1 MNSILNSH
9 LNLDTFSNTVYS
21 TWTFHLRTKKKQSK
35 FKGNFCKPFN
45 THYHNFGSLSSWF
58 LMPKG
63 SSPNSYFTDAF
74 VSRLLLHDRMAKL
87 DTQVVSCVLKCL
99 RGWTYASGQ
108 QEYQLTHPK
117 QFKETLKNETI
128 LFVNYPINEP
138 ILGKMLLS
146 QS

>member
-1 MNSILNSH
+1 
-9 LNLDTFSNTVYS
+9 
-21 TWTFHLRTKKKQSK
+21 
-35 FKGNFCKPFN
+35 
-45 THYHNFGSLSSWF
+45 
-58 LMPKG
+58 MPKG

-74 VSRLLLHDRMAKL
+74 VWKGMPSRLLSHDRLAKL
-87 DTQVVSCVLKCL
+87 DTQAVSSYVLKCL

-108 QEYQLTHPK
+108 PEYQLTHPK

-138 ILGKMLLS
+138 IQGKMLLS